1 MTTKPR
7 NSHPYHMHEAIVAQ
21 PGALI
26 RVVERN
32 ESAIDEFATQIS
44 SCERVVLAGI
54 GTSHHA
60 SLVGE
65 HPIRAY
71 ADGTVAAVCLPSRAR
86 AGPTLIASGETA
98 RASRGPT
105 SRGVCR

>member
-60 SLVGE
+60 SLVGG
-65 HPIRAY
+65 HPMRAY
-71 ADGTVAAVCLPSRAR
+71 ADGTVAAFCLPSR

-98 RASRGPT
+98 LAKRGPT

>member
-1 MTTKPR
+1 MTTRPR
-7 NSHPYHMHEAIVAQ
+7 SSHPYHMHEAILAQ
-21 PGALI
+21 PEALV
-26 RVVERN
+26 RVVEHN
-32 ESAIDEFATQIS
+32 ESAIDEFATHIS

-65 HPIRAY
+65 HPMRAY
-71 ADGTVAAVCLPSRAR
+71 ADGTVAAFCLPSRAR
-86 AGPTLIASGETA
+86 PTLIASGETA

>member
-7 NSHPYHMHEAIVAQ
+7 NSHPYHTHEAIVAQ
-21 PGALI
+21 PGALV
-26 RVVERN
+26 RVERN
-32 ESAIDEFATQIS
+32 ESAIDEFANRVS
-44 SCERVVLAGI
+44 SCERVFLAGI

-65 HPIRAY
+65 HPMRAY
-71 ADGTVAAVCLPSRAR
+71 ADGTVAAFCLPSRVR
-86 AGPTLIASGETA
+86 PTLIASGETA

>member
-7 NSHPYHMHEAIVAQ
+7 NSHPYHTHEAIVAK
-21 PGALI
+21 PGALV

-32 ESAIDEFATQIS
+32 ESTIHEFTTQVS
-44 SCERVVLAGI
+44 SCERVVVAGI
-54 GTSHHA
+54 GTSQHA

-65 HPIRAY
+65 HPMRAY
-71 ADGTVAAVCLPSRAR
+71 ADGTVAAFCLPSRAR
-86 AGPTLIASGETA
+86 AGPALIASGETA